1 MTATALPVL
10 PAAVALPRDKNPAAV
25 YMASFADGNRSVKR
39 GSAFIVPCFSV
50 IELAGGFEYFV
61 AGAGEKTAVGGW

>member
-1 MTATALPVL
+1 MWEASDRICGKRLKALL
-10 PAAVALPRDKNPAAV
+10 PTLVA
-25 YMASFADGNRSVKR
+25 GNRSVKR

>member
-1 MTATALPVL
+1 MENLL
-10 PAAVALPRDKNPAAV
+10 HLHFR
-25 YMASFADGNRSVKR
+25 NRSVKR